1 MRSIGFCFLM
11 RELLLAMSRAD
22 GAAREA
28 GKVREGGGGGGGAFG
43 GGGGAFGGDKVA

>member
-1 MRSIGFCFLM
+1 M

-28 GKVREGGGGGGGAFG
+28 NKKYEKA
-43 GGGGAFGGDKVA
+43 AAATATAAAAAAK